1 MTSRYK
7 NPPIEEAIC
16 EFRFAPSRDWDL
28 TIPGKLH
35 HQIIDEYGGQP
46 KELRVLET
54 TVKTGSDS
62 EAAEIQHRAEIGKLL
77 LVNNEGTRMVG
88 VGPDVMSVHML
99 RPYQNSAAPETSGW
113 DEFRP
118 RIEKAIKAYWGVANP
133 RGVSRIGVRYINKL
147 VVPKQKEGIKRS
159 LKKLVEC
166 TPPDIHGFPGMMDNL
181 ASRFE
186 YTCPDNM
193 KLALSQHLANAENDQ
208 FEFFLDIDVA
218 WNTTDEPIDQGAA
231 LEKTSQLKDQENKI
245 FEALITNRAREHF
258 DAD

>member
-1 MTSRYK
+1 MTSRYR
-7 NPPIEEAIC
+7 NPPIEEAVC
-16 EFRFAPSRDWDL
+16 EFQFAPSRDWDL

-46 KELRVLET
+46 RELRVLET

-77 LVNNEGTRMVG
+77 LVNSEGTRMVG
-88 VGPDVMSVHML
+88 VGPDMMSVHML
-99 RPYQNSAAPETSGW
+99 RPYQNSATPGTSGW

-118 RIEKAIKAYWGVANP
+118 RIEKAIGAYWNVANP

-147 VVPKQKEGIKRS
+147 VVPRREEGIKRS
-159 LKKLVEC
+159 LKELVEC
-166 TPPDIHGFPGMMDNL
+166 TPPDIPGFSGMMDNL

-208 FEFFLDIDVA
+208 FEFFLDIDVG
-218 WNTTDEPIDQGAA
+218 WNTAEEPIDQNAA
-231 LEKTSQLKDQENKI
+231 LEKTSRLKEQENQI
-245 FEALITNRAREHF
+245 FEALITDRAREHF